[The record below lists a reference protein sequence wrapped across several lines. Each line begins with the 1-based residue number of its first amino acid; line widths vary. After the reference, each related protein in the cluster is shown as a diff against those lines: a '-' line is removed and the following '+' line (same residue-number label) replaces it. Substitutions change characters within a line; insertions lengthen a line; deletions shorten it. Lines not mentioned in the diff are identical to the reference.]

1 MISYQRNGD
10 GTGTL
15 TITLTGNQA
24 KVESAL
30 TDLTDS
36 YYIDQEKPLD
46 NLNNQERLDVIENK
60 IKRILISRLQA
71 VREKRALDALLID
84 NPDWS

>member
-36 YYIDQEKPLD
+36 YYIGDAPIG
-46 NLNNQERLDVIENK
+46 NLSNQERLDVIENK
-60 IKRILISRLQA
+60 IKRILVSRIQS
-71 VREKRALDALLID
+71 VREKRAVDALLID